1 MRLGLRHW
9 LLSTSTCLLT
19 AATVT
24 ALWSSLTVAQTT
36 SPDQEP
42 VAEVETIGDIED
54 TEPDDKAI
62 DVDQPVDRPLET
74 LKGKAP
80 PLPDLAA
87 IIKNSSWAKAA
98 GKALFWDQQIGSDTV
113 ACASCHFRAGADP
126 RVTNQLN
133 PGLNA
138 GDRMFGSTAG
148 TGLMASGQKAGP
160 NITLKPEDFPFRKLQ
175 NPNDAKSQVL
185 FDTNDVS
192 ASAGTFAGDYVG
204 TIERP
209 KQGPR
214 ATNTDR
220 CTMTTNEVFN
230 IAGHGVRKVEPR
242 NTPTVINA
250 VFYHRNFWDGR
261 ANNLFSGVGVFGR
274 RDIRN
279 DPAARLLVLKPDGT
293 VALQNIRLEGA
304 SAASQA
310 VGPLLSD
317 FEMSCTARAFAD
329 IGRKMM
335 AQQALKLQTVSIGD
349 SLFGSGG
356 PLGDIVA
363 TSKIGLKH
371 TYGEMIQKAFA
382 KRFWGSPD
390 RFKFVTNAD
399 GSVGL
404 VKDPAGYTQMELN
417 FPLFFGLS
425 VMLYEATLISDDSP
439 FDRGQLT
446 AQQQRGKE
454 IFEGKGKCIACHDGP
469 LMSKAA
475 HVADPGKQPKL
486 VERMP
491 MGDGNPSLYDN
502 GFYNIGVRPEQEDPG
517 LGGTDPWGAPLSFSQ
532 QWVQGRKADSY
543 LVDPCTFEVPFPGQ
557 ETVGC
562 GGNAVPAGINL
573 RDERLAVNGSF
584 KTPTLRNVALTPP
597 YFHNGG
603 QATLQQVM
611 AFYNR
616 GGDFNSATKSP
627 DVTPLG
633 LTLAEQ
639 DALVAFLQSLT
650 DERVRCS
657 RAPFDHPELLI
668 PDGHKPNTVRPDGR
682 LDDRLRIL
690 NATGASGYTSDR
702 CPANTGNLFDMVRN
716 FNGLPIK
723 Q

>member
-1 MRLGLRHW
+1 MRSGNRHW
-9 LLSTSTCLLT
+9 LLSTSTCFLT
-19 AATVT
+19 AATMT
-24 ALWSSLTVAQTT
+24 ILWSPLSVAQTV
-36 SPDQEP
+36 PADPELG
-42 VAEVETIGDIED
+42 AEIEIIDDIED
-54 TEPDDKAI
+54 TEPDDETI
-62 DVDQPVDRPLET
+62 DVSEPDDRPLES

-80 PLPDLAA
+80 PLPDLTG
-87 IIKNSSWAKAA
+87 IVRNSNWAKAA

-133 PGLNA
+133 PGLNS
-138 GDRMFGSTAG
+138 GDKMFGSTAG
-148 TGLMASGQKAGP
+148 TGLTASGQKAGP

-175 NPNDAKSQVL
+175 DPNNAKSKVL
-185 FDTNDVS
+185 YDTNDVS
-192 ASAGTFAGDYVG
+192 ASAGTYAGDYVG

-209 KQGPR
+209 KQQPR

-220 CTMTTNEVFN
+220 CTRTVDEVFN
-230 IAGHGVRKVEPR
+230 ILGHGTRKVEPR

-261 ANNLFSGVGVFGR
+261 ANNLFSGTGVFGR

-279 DPAARLLVLKPDGT
+279 DKASRLLVLKADGS
-293 VALQNIRLEGA
+293 VVLQNVRLENA

-335 AQQALKLQTVSIGD
+335 AQSALKLQAVSTSD
-349 SLFGSGG
+349 SLFGTGG
-356 PLGDIVA
+356 PLGDLVA
-363 TSKIGLKH
+363 ASRIGLKL
-371 TYGEMIQKAFA
+371 TYGDMIKNAFA
-382 KRFWGSPD
+382 KRFWASPD
-390 RFKFVTNAD
+390 KFKFVTNAD

-404 VKDPAGYTQMELN
+404 VKDATGYTQMELN

-446 AQQQRGKE
+446 AQQQQGKA

-475 HVADPGKQPKL
+475 HVSRPGKQPKL
-486 VERMP
+486 IERMP
-491 MGDGNPSLYDN
+491 MSDGNPSLYDN
-502 GFYNIGVRPEQEDPG
+502 GFYNIGVRPVQEDLG
-517 LGGTDPWGAPLSFSQ
+517 VGGTDPWGAPLSFSR
-532 QWVQGRKADSY
+532 QWINGRKTDSY
-543 LVDPCTFEVPFPGQ
+543 LINPCDFEVPFPGQ

-562 GGNAVPAGINL
+562 GGSVPTGVNL
-573 RDERLAVNGSF
+573 KGERLAVNGAF

-627 DVTPLG
+627 DVTALG

-639 DALVAFLQSLT
+639 DDLVAFMQSLT

-657 RAPFDHPELLI
+657 RAPFDHPELLV
-668 PDGHKPNTVRPDGR
+668 PVGHKPDTYKADGR
-682 LDDRLRIL
+682 QADQLRVL
-690 NATGASGYTSDR
+690 KASGAAGDPSAS
-702 CPANTGNLFDMVRN
+702 CPANTGNLFDMARN
-716 FNGLPIK
+716 INGFPPK

>member
-1 MRLGLRHW
+1 MHSGLIRRV
-9 LLSTSTCLLT
+9 LSNSASFLT
-19 AATVT
+19 AT
-24 ALWSSLTVAQTT
+24 AMIAVWSSASVAQTAP
-36 SPDQEP
+36 SDQEA
-42 VAEVETIGDIED
+42 AEVEIIDDIEE
-54 TEPDDKAI
+54 TEPEDEVI
-62 DVDQPVDRPLET
+62 DAAEPDERPLES

-80 PLPDLAA
+80 PLPDLTG
-87 IIKNSSWAKAA
+87 IIKNKAWAQAA

-126 RVTNQLN
+126 RITNQLN

-138 GDRMFGSTAG
+138 GDKTFGSSAG
-148 TGLMASGQKAGP
+148 TGLMASGQAAGP

-175 NPNDAKSQVL
+175 NPNNAKSAVL

-192 ASAGTFAGDYVG
+192 ASQGTYAGDYVG

-209 KQGPR
+209 KQRPR

-220 CTMTTNEVFN
+220 CKMTTDEVFN
-230 IAGHGVRKVEPR
+230 IAGHGTRKVEPR
-242 NTPTVINA
+242 NTPSVINA

-279 DPAARLLVLKPDGT
+279 DPAARLLVLKPDGS
-293 VALQNIRLEGA
+293 VALQNVRLDNA

-317 FEMSCTARAFAD
+317 FEMSCTSRAFAD

-335 AQQALKLQTVSIGD
+335 AQQALKLQAVSIED
-349 SLFGSGG
+349 SVFGIGG
-356 PLGDIVA
+356 PVGDIVSA
-363 TSKIGLKH
+363 SRIGLKH
-371 TYGEMIQKAFA
+371 TYGEMIKQGFA
-382 KRFWGSPD
+382 KRFWAAPD
-390 RFKFVTNAD
+390 RYKFVTNGD
-399 GSVGL
+399 GTVGL
-404 VKDPAGYTQMELN
+404 VTDPAGYTQMELN

-446 AQQQRGKE
+446 ALQKRGKE

-469 LMSKAA
+469 LFSKAA
-475 HVADPGKQPKL
+475 HVATPGKQPKL
-486 VERMP
+486 VERMA
-491 MGDGNPSLYDN
+491 MGDGKTSLYDN
-502 GFYNIGVRPEQEDPG
+502 GFYNIGVRPVQEDLG
-517 LGGTDPWGAPLSFSQ
+517 VGGTDPWGAPLSFSK
-532 QWVQGRKADSY
+532 QWVLGRKADSF
-543 LVDPCTFEVPFPGQ
+543 LVDPCSFDVPFPGQ

-562 GGNAVPAGINL
+562 GGNNVPSGINL
-573 RDERLAVNGSF
+573 RDERLAVNGAF
-584 KTPTLRNVALTPP
+584 KTPTLRNIALTPP

-616 GGDFNSATKSP
+616 GGDFSSATKSP
-627 DVTPLG
+627 DITQLG
-633 LTLAEQ
+633 LTVGEQ
-639 DALVAFLQSLT
+639 DALVAFMQSLT

-668 PDGHKPNTVRPDGR
+668 PDGHKADTVKKDGR
-682 LDDRLRIL
+682 LADRLRVL
-690 NATGASGYTSDR
+690 NATGAAGYPANR
-702 CPANTGNLFDMVRN
+702 CPDNTGNLFDMARN
-716 FNGLPIK
+716 INGFPIK
-723 Q
+723 

>member
-1 MRLGLRHW
+1 MRLSLRHW

-24 ALWSSLTVAQTT
+24 VLWTSLGMAQTA
-36 SPDQEP
+36 PDPEL
-42 VAEVETIGDIED
+42 VGEVEVIDVND
-54 TEPDDKAI
+54 TEPDDEVI
-62 DVDQPVDRPLET
+62 EVNEPDDRPLES

-80 PLPDLAA
+80 PLPDLTG
-87 IIKNSSWAKAA
+87 IVKNTDWAKAA

-138 GDRMFGSTAG
+138 GDKMWGSTAG

-160 NITLKPEDFPFRKLQ
+160 NITLKPEDFPFRKLLD
-175 NPNDAKSQVL
+175 PNNAKSRVL
-185 FDTNDVS
+185 FNTNDVS

-209 KQGPR
+209 KQQPR

-220 CTMTTNEVFN
+220 CQKTVNEVFN
-230 IAGHGVRKVEPR
+230 ILGHGTRKVEPR
-242 NTPTVINA
+242 NSPTVINA

-261 ANNLFSGVGVFGR
+261 ANNLFSGTGVFGR
-274 RDIRN
+274 RDMRN
-279 DPAARLLVLKPDGT
+279 DPASRLLVLKADGS
-293 VALQNIRLEGA
+293 VALQNVRLENA

-335 AQQALKLQTVSIGD
+335 AQPALKLQTVSTSD
-349 SLFGSGG
+349 SLFGAGG
-356 PLGDIVA
+356 PLGDIISA
-363 TSKIGLKH
+363 SKIGLKL
-371 TYGEMIQKAFA
+371 TYGDMIRNAFA
-382 KRFWGSPD
+382 RRFWGSPD
-390 RFKFVTNAD
+390 KFKFVTNAD

-404 VKDPAGYTQMELN
+404 VTDPAGYTQMELN
-417 FPLFFGLS
+417 FPLFFGLT

-446 AQQQRGKE
+446 AQQQQGKA

-475 HVADPGKQPKL
+475 HVSRPGKQPKL

-491 MGDGNPSLYDN
+491 MSDGNPSLYDN
-502 GFYNIGVRPEQEDPG
+502 GFYNIGVRPVQEDLG
-517 LGGTDPWGAPLSFSQ
+517 VGGTDPWGAPLSYSR
-532 QWVQGRKADSY
+532 QWINGRKADSY
-543 LVDPCTFEVPFPGQ
+543 LINPCDFEVPFPGQ
-557 ETVGC
+557 ENVAC
-562 GGNAVPAGINL
+562 GGNAVPPGINL
-573 RDERLAVNGSF
+573 KDERLAVMGAF

-616 GGDFNSATKSP
+616 GGDFNNINKSP

-639 DALVAFLQSLT
+639 DALVAFMQSLT

-668 PDGHKPNTVRPDGR
+668 PDGHKAGVYKADGR
-682 LDDRLRIL
+682 VADRLRIL
-690 NATGASGYTSDR
+690 KATGAAGYGSAS
-702 CPANTGNLFDMVRN
+702 CPANTGNLFDMARN
-716 FNGLPIK
+716 INGLPIK
-723 Q
+723 P

>member
-1 MRLGLRHW
+1 MRLGPRQW
-9 LLSTSTCLLT
+9 LLSASTCLLT

-24 ALWSSLTVAQTT
+24 GLWSSLAVAQTT
-36 SPDQEP
+36 TEQEP
-42 VAEVETIGDIED
+42 TTELELIEDIDD
-54 TEPDDKAI
+54 TEPEDEVI
-62 DVDQPVDRPLET
+62 DVGEPDDRPLKS
-74 LKGKAP
+74 LKGLAP
-80 PLPDLAA
+80 PLPDLTGIVKNAA
-87 IIKNSSWAKAA
+87 WAKAA

-138 GDRMFGSTAG
+138 GDKMFGSTAE
-148 TGLMASGQKAGP
+148 TGLTASGQAAGP

-175 NPNDAKSQVL
+175 NPNNAKSKVL
-185 FDTNDVS
+185 FDTNDVA

-209 KQGPR
+209 KQRPR

-220 CTMTTNEVFN
+220 CKMTTDEVFN
-230 IAGHGVRKVEPR
+230 VLGHGTRKVEPR

-279 DPAARLLVLKPDGT
+279 DPAARLLVMKPDGS
-293 VALQNIRLEGA
+293 VVLQNVRLENA

-317 FEMSCTARAFAD
+317 FEMSCTARTFAD

-335 AQQALKLQTVSIGD
+335 AQQALKLQTVHAAD
-349 SLFGSGG
+349 SLFGTGG
-356 PLGDIVA
+356 PVGDIITA
-363 TSKIGLKH
+363 SKIGLKH
-371 TYGEMIQKAFA
+371 TYGEMIQRAFA
-382 KRFWGSPD
+382 KRFWGSPN
-390 RFKFVTNAD
+390 RFKFVTGTD
-399 GSVGL
+399 GTVSL
-404 VKDPAGYTQMELN
+404 VQDPNGYTQMELN

-439 FDRGQLT
+439 FDRNQLT
-446 AQQQRGKE
+446 AQQKLGKE

-475 HVADPGKQPKL
+475 HVSAQGKQPKL

-491 MGDGNPSLYDN
+491 MSDGNPSLYDN
-502 GFYNIGVRPEQEDPG
+502 GFYNIGVRPVQEDLG
-517 LGGTDPWGAPLSFSQ
+517 VGGTDPWGKPLSFSR
-532 QWVQGRKADSY
+532 QWVQGRKLDSF
-543 LVDPCTFEVPFPGQ
+543 LINACDFEVPFPGQ
-557 ETVGC
+557 SAVGC
-562 GGNAVPAGINL
+562 NGDVVPPGINL
-573 RDERLAVNGSF
+573 RDERLAVNGAF

-616 GGDFNSATKSP
+616 GGDFSSATKSP

-639 DALVAFLQSLT
+639 DALVAFMQSLT

-668 PDGHKPNTVRPDGR
+668 PDGHKPDTVKADGR
-682 LDDRLRIL
+682 LADRLRVL
-690 NATGASGYTSDR
+690 NATGAAGYPSDK
-702 CPANTGNLFDMVRN
+702 CPSNTGNLFDMARN
-716 FNGLPIK
+716 INGMPIR
-723 Q
+723 